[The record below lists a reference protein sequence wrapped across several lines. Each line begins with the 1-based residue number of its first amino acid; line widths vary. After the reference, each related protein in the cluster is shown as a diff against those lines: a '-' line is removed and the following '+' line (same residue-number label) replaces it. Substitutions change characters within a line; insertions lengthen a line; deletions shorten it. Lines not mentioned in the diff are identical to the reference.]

1 MINDLDEYYNHITYI
16 NKDIAVYEDDEGNY
30 FNVSPVNLLA
40 NCLYQE
46 LDKEQLK
53 QAVFNQNIPKDMIF
67 PKKKTTKVVVKS
79 DITHKPKDNT
89 TLVDKEIE
97 VNQVWAVANG
107 MQVKKVYNTKDE
119 AMNKAKEINEKIF
132 EVLGIETYKSE

>member
-1 MINDLDEYYNHITYI
+1 MTNDLDKYYEKITFI
-16 NKDIAVYEDDEGNY
+16 NKDVAVYEDDEGNY

-67 PKKKTTKVVVKS
+67 PKKKTTKVVLKS
-79 DITHKPKDNT
+79 DVTHNPKDNT

-97 VNQVWAVANG
+97 VNQVWAVSNG
-107 MQVKKVYNTKDE
+107 VGVKKVYNTQNE
-119 AMNKAKEINEKIF
+119 AMSKAKEINKKIF
-132 EVLGIETYKSE
+132 EVLGIE